1 MTKNILIDKLPTK
14 TWNFLKVNS
23 AEIQWDSESAAKTEE
38 NIILKKDE
46 KNEPVRLD
54 NSGAEGYTEKVVNVT
69 AEKAAR
75 GVIFEVCRGNAPML
89 SRVNVTLGEGADVRL
104 VMLLEPSENGLVRHE
119 VRAECGVNSHIHIM
133 TIMIGGGDIYSDD
146 HVTLSGDGARFDA
159 DTAYLGKNSQTIDY
173 NIVADHFGKKVFRG
187 TIDFKKGSADSVG
200 SENETVLMLGDDVV
214 NKTVPLILCA
224 EENVE
229 GTHGATIGEL
239 DADTMFYF
247 ESRGIDR
254 ETAEKIMA
262 YAAVERLIH
271 MAEDSEFAAEVE
283 KDMGIKTDTEE

>member
-1 MTKNILIDKLPTK
+1 
-14 TWNFLKVNS
+14 
-23 AEIQWDSESAAKTEE
+23 
-38 NIILKKDE
+38 
-46 KNEPVRLD
+46 
-54 NSGAEGYTEKVVNVT
+54 
-69 AEKAAR
+69 
-75 GVIFEVCRGNAPML
+75 ML
-89 SRVNVTLGEGADVRL
+89 SRVNIDLEEGAEVKL

-133 TIMIGGGDIYSDD
+133 TVMIGSGDIYSDD

-159 DTAYLGKNSQTIDY
+159 DAAYLGKNSQTTDY
-173 NIVADHFGKKVFRG
+173 NIVADHFGKKTESLITVNGALTDSAKKVFRG

-200 SENETVLMLGDDVV
+200 SENETVLMLGDDVE

-271 MAEDSEFAAEVE
+271 MAEDSEFAAEAGYCWE
-283 KDMGIKTDTEE
+283 WKLIQRNEIDAGIQDGFSTSYAG